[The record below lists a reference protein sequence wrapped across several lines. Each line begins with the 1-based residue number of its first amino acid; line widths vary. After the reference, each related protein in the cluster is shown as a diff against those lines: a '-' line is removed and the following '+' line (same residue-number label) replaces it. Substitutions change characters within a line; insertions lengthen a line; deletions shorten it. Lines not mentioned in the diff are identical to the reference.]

1 MKTIKQIAYEVLD
14 GKWGSSDKRKTEL
27 EKAGYDYYAVQ
38 NMVNKIFDVR
48 AKVVGKMNAYTK
60 RISSEKYHYVTWKSK
75 DFKTHTCPIC
85 NGRVFDDHFGWNCI
99 GYSFSVWHHG
109 GGIPCKCNCGVIAN
123 EVGEAILL
131 AKTDAEALRIAQS
144 HVGIKSI
151 EVIRNKSGIPK
162 SKWNAGDIC
171 MKFDGDTYKHTFY
184 YEGDGK
190 ISDSSYRGGDG
201 SSDIAIRSYKNYS
214 AKVII
219 RFMSW
224 ETIASSDKYSGEMP
238 TLKIVKTNA
247 EVIADAVRFACW
259 IAGDN
264 DFHYGYT
271 DKHGS
276 DDPKKWHPNAHHN
289 GCYFCGTNVDHGGRS
304 KAGIVDYEKTYC
316 CNPFVGACWAHG
328 GCVPKALALCQKGS
342 SWGFSEGSGYDTS
355 NLFDRLG
362 KPSKSK
368 LKAGDV
374 LCSDSHVALYIGN
387 GKMAEAASGDDNV
400 RHSKSWNKSIRAT
413 ELTDSRYKGF
423 KRVHRFNG
431 SVNATAN
438 IYFGEISGRVKLLQK
453 YLKWYGYDIDA
464 DGIFGEETHK
474 AVKGMQKSL
483 GVAVDGIVGAKTLA
497 AMNSHRK

>member
-1 MKTIKQIAYEVLD
+1 MKTIDELAWEVLD
-14 GKWGSSDKRKTEL
+14 NKWGKGDERKKRL
-27 EKAGYDYYAVQ
+27 EEKGYDYYAVQ
-38 NMVNKIFDVR
+38 KRVNEIVAELDKIMDACEAQAEWSKNSKYEWESNPTVEKSKKKETCVTYVACVLQR
-48 AKVVGKMNAYTK
+48 LGILPSGKYIWHNKKGEVVGANDKMVVVYPKNKNLRQLKGELRKGDIIMDGDKTDLEGGSHIFILTGKWRGDKPIVWDNHSAQGRGGKSYAYS
-60 RISSEKYHYVTWKSK
+60 R
-75 DFKTHTCPIC
+75 
-85 NGRVFDDHFGWNCI
+85 NRA
-99 GYSFSVWHHG
+99 
-109 GGIPCKCNCGVIAN
+109 VIAI
-123 EVGEAILL
+123 VRL
-131 AKTDAEALRIAQS
+131 K
-144 HVGIKSI
+144 
-151 EVIRNKSGIPK
+151 
-162 SKWNAGDIC
+162 
-171 MKFDGDTYKHTFY
+171 M
-184 YEGDGK
+184 
-190 ISDSSYRGGDG
+190 
-201 SSDIAIRSYKNYS
+201 
-214 AKVII
+214 
-219 RFMSW
+219 
-224 ETIASSDKYSGEMP
+224 SDKYDGKMP

-259 IAGDN
+259 IAEDN

-276 DDPKKWHPNAHHN
+276 KNSKDWHPNAHHN
-289 GCYFCGTNVDHGGRS
+289 GCYFCGTNVDHGSRS
-304 KAGIVDYEKTYC
+304 KAGIVDYQHTYC

-387 GKMAEAASGDDNV
+387 GKIAEAASGDDNV
-400 RHSKSWNKSIRAT
+400 RHSKSWNKSIRTT

-423 KRVHRFNG
+423 KRVYRFKS
-431 SVNATAN
+431 SVNTTAN
-438 IYFGEISGRVKLLQK
+438 IYFGEISERVKLLQK

-474 AVKGMQKSL
+474 AVRGMQKSL